1 MFSQITG
8 EFDQIEFAEYAAKRI
23 RETVSGSKKISIRPN
38 SAGFKN
44 LARKNNEP
52 VITNG
57 EIFYLLPTAINSYNY
72 ITCQIS
78 RPVNTSQIEEPLL
91 RKSVRLKISAPA
103 ESEQKISQI
112 MLSYGGY
119 GIHTNDSK
127 SNNQSG
133 NHI

>member
-38 SAGFKN
+38 SAKFKN

-72 ITCQIS
+72 QVKLHFYTHS
-78 RPVNTSQIEEPLL
+78 TTSALYAILL
-91 RKSVRLKISAPA
+91 R
-103 ESEQKISQI
+103 
-112 MLSYGGY
+112 
-119 GIHTNDSK
+119 NW
-127 SNNQSG
+127 
-133 NHI
+133 